1 MEDED
6 MNAENSQ
13 RGARA
18 SEKSGVIQKAT
29 RRPKWN
35 VNKNWREKGRKLAA
49 EINTILHIH
58 MKIDIICLMIRRYV
72 RYCVHLKLL
81 KIRKKYVLDPSYLRN
96 RIRILGQDLLL

>member
-1 MEDED
+1 VEDED

-18 SEKSGVIQKAT
+18 TEKSGVIQKAT

-49 EINTILHIH
+49 GINTVLHIYE
-58 MKIDIICLMIRRYV
+58 D
-72 RYCVHLKLL
+72 
-81 KIRKKYVLDPSYLRN
+81 RN
-96 RIRILGQDLLL
+96 NMSHDLEDMSGIMSVSKV